1 MTSTRLIARTL
12 LLSLLVL
19 PPARALAQPTA
30 VFLVHGLNSDGP
42 AWQAGINMLQAEF
55 PHVRFLAPTLGSFG
69 EFITQAEKLRA
80 AMWGFGPYIAI
91 GHSNGGTV
99 IRTAA
104 YLGQEMHGAI
114 TLGSPQHGAP
124 LADRAVDGS
133 LVNTL
138 DYWWGDIVRP
148 VSVYGQFGWDFSS
161 DLAHFMGGKFH
172 RYVNP
177 WMNVLYQY
185 FAINLVTRQAT
196 NNVVQSMGTA
206 GWAALSLGTPALLAR
221 EAQNIPRRYSIIY
234 RFLGA
239 GVMWKGLTPQFHNSA
254 TTTQYMLAEVYASNY
269 EQYVWYDDYSDFMS
283 GYKRAYAW
291 LWALGA
297 YQLANTDA
305 MWCGLVDGWTAAGEC
320 DSDGI
325 VPAYSQYWPNATP
338 AATVY
343 GLGHMEETSAPASMS
358 ALAGVL
364 RGSFGVH

>member
-1 MTSTRLIARTL
+1 MTHARFL
-12 LLSLLVL
+12 KNALVI
-19 PPARALAQPTA
+19 ALAVVPPTRGDAQPNT
-30 VFLVHGLNSDGP
+30 VFLVHGLKSDGA
-42 AWQAGINMLQAEF
+42 AWQTGISQLQAEF
-55 PHVRFLAPTLGSFG
+55 PQVRFVAPTLGSFS
-69 EFITQAEKLRA
+69 EFTDQADKLKA
-80 AMWGFGPYIAI
+80 AMASAGPLIAI

-104 YLGQEMHGAI
+104 YLGQEMYGAI

-148 VSVYGQFGWDFSS
+148 VWVYGLFGWDFTSNF
-161 DLAHFMGGKFH
+161 AHFMGGKFH

-177 WMNVLYQY
+177 WMNVLFQY
-185 FAINLVTRQAT
+185 LAMDYVTRRAT
-196 NNVVQSMGTA
+196 DNVVQSMGTA

-221 EAQNIPRRYSIIY
+221 EAENIPRRYSIIY
-234 RFLGA
+234 RYSGP
-239 GVMWKGLTPQFHNSA
+239 GSMWKGLMPKIHNQA
-254 TTTQYMLAEVYASNY
+254 TTMQYLLYEVYASSY
-269 EQYVWYDDYSDFMS
+269 EQYVWYDDYTDYMS

-297 YQLANTDA
+297 FQLANTDA
-305 MWCGLVDGWTAAGEC
+305 MWCGLIDGWTADDEC

-325 VPAYSQYWPNATP
+325 VPVYSMYWPNATP

-343 GLGHMEETSAPASMS
+343 GLGHTEETSAPASMG

-364 RGSFGVH
+364 RGSFGVQ